1 MRNKKKLII
10 GTISVVAI
18 ISTFTIVIFFTAPNF
33 ILSVITPDI
42 NLDDESFDS
51 IRLNQN
57 ISEFNIADISG
68 DINNPNIYNLS
79 NGVRLIT
86 DENGNINNIAIT
98 HDTSQT
104 VKTSR
109 GITVGDSLENVKRY
123 YGEDY
128 YNRHEQGVGIIVYV
142 DDNKFLEFWHWND
155 EVQEIRFGIN
165 GIN

>member
-10 GTISVVAI
+10 GTISLVAI
-18 ISTFTIVIFFTAPNF
+18 ISIFTIVILLAIPNF

-42 NLDDESFDS
+42 NLEDESFNG

-57 ISEFNIADISG
+57 INEFNIADISV
-68 DINNPNIYNLS
+68 DINNPNFYNLS
-79 NGVRLIT
+79 NGVRLIA
-86 DENGNINNIAIT
+86 DGNGIISNIAIT
-98 HDTSQT
+98 YDTNQK

-109 GITVGDSLENVKRY
+109 GITVGNSLENVKRY

-128 YNRHEQGVGIIVYV
+128 YNRREQGVAIIVYV